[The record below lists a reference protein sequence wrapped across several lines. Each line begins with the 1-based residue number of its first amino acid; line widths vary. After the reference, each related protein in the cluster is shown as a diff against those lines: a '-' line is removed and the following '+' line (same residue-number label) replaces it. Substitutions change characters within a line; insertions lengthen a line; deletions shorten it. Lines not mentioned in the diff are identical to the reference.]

1 MVSFG
6 LDSEYLNDELI
17 SENDVEDD
25 DSIKC
30 KIFMSYEWKSF
41 TKIKK
46 IHDQLINHECLDV
59 FMDAFKVKTGT
70 KLIPT
75 LVANIQQTDIVLA
88 CVTREYVKS
97 ENCQKEIN
105 YADDFKKV
113 IIPLYIEKLP
123 IPELAPMGLVLA
135 RERYCELSK

>member
-6 LDSEYLNDELI
+6 FGSEYLTDDLN
-17 SENDVEDD
+17 SENDLDEEN
-25 DSIKC
+25 SLKC
-30 KIFMSYEWKSF
+30 KVYMSYEWKSF
-41 TKIKK
+41 TKVKK
-46 IHDQLINHECLDV
+46 LHDQLINHECLDV
-59 FMDAFKVKTGT
+59 FMDAYKVKSGMS
-70 KLIPT
+70 LVPT

-97 ENCQKEIN
+97 KNCEKEIN
-105 YADDFKKV
+105 YADDFKKI
-113 IIPLYIEKLP
+113 IIPLYIEKIP